1 MNSAHNEFAAGTNY
15 TDSITVAT
23 ADGTTQVITVT
34 IAGTNDA
41 AVITGTS
48 TGSVT
53 EASGVANAIAG
64 TPTATGTLTDTD
76 VDNTANTF
84 TAVSSATN
92 STNGYGTYTMT
103 SGGVWTYTL
112 NNNNAAVQAL
122 NVGNT
127 LTDTFTVTSVDG
139 TSKVVTVTINGAND
153 APTITPVKQT
163 GTEDTV
169 LTLTWTAFGGADVD
183 NTLASLSMKIIS
195 LPADGT
201 LTLNGSAVS
210 INQVISKAAIDAGQL
225 VFTPSANASS
235 FASGTAGYGNN
246 HQDYTHFNYQ
256 VTDGTTTSAT
266 GDLVIDINS
275 VADAPVLTPVS
286 NIFILNHGDT
296 LVSTGSSDVA
306 VTTYDMGSGVSQANL
321 ELELGVASGYLDNR
335 FDPTGAN
342 VTDPG
347 FVNVIDGKV
356 TESHYVMSAGMTV
369 SWDYT
374 FTNGENLSGEVSG
387 GYNDIVVLLVTDPL
401 GNKQSILVDSSEE
414 KFPALSSSG
423 TQSFTATMAGNYTF
437 QWLVLNGGD
446 NYKDSSL
453 TITNT
458 AFTVTGDTTRYT
470 SPIDI
475 PIATNLVDTDGSET
489 LSITISG
496 LPAGSRFNV
505 GTDNGGGSWT
515 FSPAQLADLYLL
527 LPENYTGTVN
537 LTASAIS
544 TETASGSTAT
554 TSTTFSVTVAET
566 TNTYTTSTEAGQT
579 LTGTANNDLIR
590 GYAGNDTINAGD
602 GNDIVYGGAGN
613 DTISGGNSNDSLYG
627 GVGNDTLNGNAGN
640 DTLYGGD
647 GTDTLVGGTGS
658 DLLIG
663 GAGNDTMTGGN
674 AGSDDLTTD
683 TFVWELSDLG
693 TLATPAVDTINNFG
707 TAAASAGGDVL
718 NLKDLLV
725 GESYNSGSLDAYLH
739 FEYSGGNTTIFVSS
753 TGAFTHGNAIDT
765 GTPPANVSSNDV
777 QQIVLTGVNLTSGF
791 ATDAEVINNLIAQ
804 QKLITD

>member
-1 MNSAHNEFAAGTNY
+1 HNEFVAGTNY

-41 AVITGTS
+41 AVITGTA

-76 VDNTANTF
+76 VDGVANTF
-84 TAVSSATN
+84 IAVGTATN

-103 SGGVWTYTL
+103 AGGVWTYTL

-122 NVGNT
+122 NAGNT
-127 LTDTFTVTSVDG
+127 LTDTFTVNAADG
-139 TSKVVTVTINGAND
+139 TPQVITVTINGAND
-153 APTITPVKQT
+153 APTVAPVAQT
-163 GTEDTV
+163 GTEDTP
-169 LTLTWTAFGGADVD
+169 LTLTWAAFGGADVD
-183 NTLASLSMKIIS
+183 NTLASLSVKITS

-201 LTLNGSAVS
+201 LTLNGSAVAL
-210 INQVISKAAIDAGQL
+210 NQVISKAAIDAGQL
-225 VFTPSANASS
+225 VFTPAANASS
-235 FASGTAGYGNN
+235 FASGTAGYGNG

-256 VTDGTTTSAT
+256 VTDGSATSAT
-266 GDLVIDINS
+266 GDLVIDVTP
-275 VADAPVLTPVS
+275 VADAPILAPVS
-286 NIFILNHGDT
+286 NIFILNAGDT
-296 LVSTGSSDVA
+296 LISTGSSDVA
-306 VTTYDMGSGVSQANL
+306 VTTFEMGAGVTQANL

-342 VTDPG
+342 VNDPG
-347 FVNVIDGKV
+347 FVNVVDGKV
-356 TESHYVMSAGMTV
+356 TESHYAMNAGMTV

-446 NYKDSSL
+446 GYKDSSL
-453 TITNT
+453 SITNT
-458 AFTVTGDTTRYT
+458 AFTVTGDATRYT

-475 PIATNLVDTDGSET
+475 PIATSLLDTDGSET
-489 LSITISG
+489 LSVRISG
-496 LPAGSRFNV
+496 LPAGSRFNN
-505 GTDNGGGSWT
+505 GTDIGGGIWSFT
-515 FSPAQLADLYLL
+515 PAQLAGLYLL
-527 LPENYTGTVN
+527 LPENYTGIVN
-537 LTASAIS
+537 LTASAVA
-544 TETASGSTAT
+544 TEANGATAT
-554 TSTTFSVTVAET
+554 TNTSFSVTVAET

-579 LTGTANNDLIR
+579 LTGTANNDLMR

-602 GNDIVYGGAGN
+602 GHDIVYGGAGN
-613 DTISGGNSNDSLYG
+613 DTISGGNGNDTIYG
-627 GVGNDTLNGNAGN
+627 GVGTDILNGNAGD
-640 DTLYGGD
+640 DTLSGD
-647 GTDTLVGGTGS
+647 AGNDTLVGGTGS
-658 DLLIG
+658 DVLIG

-674 AGSDDLTTD
+674 SGSDDFTTD
-683 TFVWELSDLG
+683 TFVWELNDQG
-693 TLATPAVDTINNFG
+693 TIATPAVDTINNFG

-725 GESYNSGSLDAYLH
+725 GESYNANSLDAYLH
-739 FEYSGGNTTIFVSS
+739 FEYSGGNTTVFVST
-753 TGAFTHGNAIDT
+753 TGAFTHGNAVDT

-791 ATDAEVINNLIAQ
+791 ATDAQVINNLIAQ